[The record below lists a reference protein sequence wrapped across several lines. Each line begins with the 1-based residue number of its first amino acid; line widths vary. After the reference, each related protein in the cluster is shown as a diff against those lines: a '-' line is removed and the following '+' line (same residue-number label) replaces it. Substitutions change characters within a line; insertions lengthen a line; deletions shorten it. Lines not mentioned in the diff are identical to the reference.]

1 MSSRIRV
8 SDKSTGPMHKL
19 YCCRSTGD
27 CVCIAVLCVCVS
39 SHVYVLFLCLCVCVC
54 ICVMRLC
61 LCVFVSVSVLCVC
74 VCICVMRLCL
84 CVFVCVC
91 VCVCMTS
98 HAYVFLTN
106 QQGRCMNSCT
116 VADRPEIVSFT
127 VNGETGPLTL
137 NESAA
142 DIVPISCV
150 ARGSPLP
157 TVTLYKVDR

>member
-1 MSSRIRV
+1 MLCESFIIYEYTLIIECVLTRIRIY
-8 SDKSTGPMHKL
+8 DKSTGPMHKL

-27 CVCIAVLCVCVS
+27 CVCIDVLCVCVS
-39 SHVYVLFLCLCVCVC
+39 SHV
-54 ICVMRLC
+54 
-61 LCVFVSVSVLCVC
+61 
-74 VCICVMRLCL
+74 
-84 CVFVCVC
+84 
-91 VCVCMTS
+91 
-98 HAYVFLTN
+98 YVFLTN
-106 QQGRCMNSCT
+106 QQGRCMNCT

-157 TVTLYKVDR
+157 AVTLYKVNITM